1 MTATEQ
7 YKSDAEKLL
16 RYIVLNNDLFNAIC
30 SPGGK
35 IEISAAGFNK
45 FNVKV
50 TTGVFNEETGEVT
63 QVEESHIL
71 STEKESL

>member
-1 MTATEQ
+1 MDAIEQ

-16 RYIVLNNDLFNAIC
+16 RYIILNGDLFNAIC

-35 IEISAAGFNK
+35 LEISAVGLNE

-50 TTGVFNEETGEVT
+50 TTGVFNEETGEIT
-63 QVEESHIL
+63 QVEESHNL
-71 STEKESL
+71 STEKEIV